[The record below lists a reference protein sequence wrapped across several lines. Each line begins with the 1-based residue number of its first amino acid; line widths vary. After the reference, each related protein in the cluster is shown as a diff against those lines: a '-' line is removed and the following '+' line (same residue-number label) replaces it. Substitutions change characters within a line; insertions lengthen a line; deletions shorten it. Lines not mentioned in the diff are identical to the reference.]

1 MVKCEVSAKRDLRVM
16 VSEKKTTRPRS
27 YRLLSPLHSNEF
39 KRSSPQLSGR
49 AAPEAAKKK
58 KTAKQASLQSE
69 IIICG
74 GQGRETWECCK
85 LINYGVPCWTLPLMD
100 TNCGGL
106 SWKSTSTDSIKHIK
120 GTNSTLIFPGFF
132 YCSVQINH
140 I

>member
-1 MVKCEVSAKRDLRVM
+1 MRGERKARLACDGIR
-16 VSEKKTTRPRS
+16 EKTIRPRS
-27 YRLLSPLHSNEF
+27 YHLLSLHSNEF

-69 IIICG
+69 IIIG
-74 GQGRETWECCK
+74 GRQGRETWECCK
-85 LINYGVPCWTLPLMD
+85 LINQYGVPRWTLPLMD
-100 TNCGGL
+100 TNCGSL
-106 SWKSTSTDSIKHIK
+106 SWESTSTDSIKHIK

>member
-1 MVKCEVSAKRDLRVM
+1 MCDGIRE
-16 VSEKKTTRPRS
+16 KTTRPRS

-69 IIICG
+69 IIIGG

-100 TNCGGL
+100 TNCESL

>member
-1 MVKCEVSAKRDLRVM
+1 MRGERKARLACDGIREKNYQASIVSPFKSL
-16 VSEKKTTRPRS
+16 
-27 YRLLSPLHSNEF
+27 

-69 IIICG
+69 IIIGG

-85 LINYGVPCWTLPLMD
+85 LINYRVPCWTLPLMD
-100 TNCGGL
+100 TNCGSL
-106 SWKSTSTDSIKHIK
+106 SWKSTSTDSIKHKK